1 MKRFLVLMLCVLLI
15 CALPVSVF
23 ADTQYLPSGS
33 GSETTEKSESLMQAE
48 LVAEQIM
55 TYIQR
60 NPEEIS
66 VIITLILTVLYQIRK
81 HRALN
86 KSILTLNNNAVAVAE
101 TSSGTM
107 SGVSSTVTKY
117 TDKMENLLTE
127 VRANEE
133 EKLKLAAALE
143 ASNKYL
149 MTAKAANM
157 EFANEVAELLVLAN
171 IPNSKKEELYA
182 RHRAAVSSIAELEA
196 PLEAKENGTSEE

>member
-1 MKRFLVLMLCVLLI
+1 MKRFLVLMLCILLA

-33 GSETTEKSESLMQAE
+33 DSETMEKSESLMQAE

-55 TYIQR
+55 AYVQSHL
-60 NPEEIS
+60 EEVS

-127 VRANEE
+127 VRANET
-133 EKLKLAAALE
+133 EKLRLAEALE

-157 EFANEVAELLVLAN
+157 EFANEIAELLVLAN

-182 RHRAAVSSIAELEA
+182 RHRAAVSSIAALETA
-196 PLEAKENGTSEE
+196 EVKGNGTSEE